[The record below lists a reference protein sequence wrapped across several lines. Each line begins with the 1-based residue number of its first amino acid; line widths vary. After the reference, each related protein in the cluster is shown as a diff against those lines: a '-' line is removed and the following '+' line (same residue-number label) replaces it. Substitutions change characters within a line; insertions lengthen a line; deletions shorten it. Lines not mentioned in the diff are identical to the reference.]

1 MKRFNLNKFN
11 STKAYLKSQIKQWK
25 KDSLKKNRKCAIT
38 GVVHGVEV
46 HHHNMSFNLIFKETF
61 EVAGIEYRE
70 YTYQYTQEEL
80 TKLSNTILALHYKY
94 GLGIAIAPFVHKALH
109 ETYGPTVTPEQYK
122 EFKQRYKSSID
133 MRLDLKRKIS

>member
-122 EFKQRYKSSID
+122 EFKQRYKSSLD